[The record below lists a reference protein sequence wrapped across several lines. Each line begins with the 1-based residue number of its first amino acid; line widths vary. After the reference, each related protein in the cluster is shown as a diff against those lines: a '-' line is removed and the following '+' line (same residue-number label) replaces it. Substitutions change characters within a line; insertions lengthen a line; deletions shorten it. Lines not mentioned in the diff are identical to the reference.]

1 MGKEQIISKLMRL
14 GRLSGPT
21 MYTYSNAKQ
30 MPHGEY
36 GYCVLSIADHT
47 FYISAVEGA
56 AMEIGDL
63 LYAIPI
69 SEMKNIRHSP
79 RITLNPY
86 LKFTWQGA
94 DVVVGAV
101 TADMKKALGIAK

>member
-1 MGKEQIISKLMRL
+1 MGKEQTISKLTRL

-30 MPHGEY
+30 LPHGEY
-36 GYCVLSIADHT
+36 GYCVLSIAEKT

-69 SEMKNIRHSP
+69 SEMKDIKHSP
-79 RITLNPY
+79 RISLNPY

-94 DVVVGAV
+94 SVMVGAV
-101 TADMKKALGIAK
+101 TADMKKALGIA